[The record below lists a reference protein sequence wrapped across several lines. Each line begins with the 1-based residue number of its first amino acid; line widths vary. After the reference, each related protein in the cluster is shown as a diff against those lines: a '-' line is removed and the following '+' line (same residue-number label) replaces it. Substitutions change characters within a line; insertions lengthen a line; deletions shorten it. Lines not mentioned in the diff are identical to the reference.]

1 MAWSH
6 PKFRTGS
13 RQFVCSLF
21 FCHSEI
27 FSIRLQFCLSETS
40 HSDQIHHEAPLL
52 KTFLWEFWLFG
63 LKQASACIFGGFLL
77 AIMIITRFWY
87 PFEFLY
93 RYDFLFL
100 AAVAFQIFLLITRLE
115 SPKEAV
121 VILVFHIV
129 ATVMEL
135 FKTSDGIRSWQYPEP
150 FVIGIGNVP
159 LFAGFMYSAVGSY
172 IARVWRIFDF
182 RYSSYPPMWSTVV
195 LVTLIYANFFT
206 HHYVVDIRWLLILTS
221 LLMFGK
227 VTIYFKMDTTHR
239 QMPLL
244 VGWLL
249 VALFIWFAE
258 NLATFSNIWIYPTQK
273 LQWQMVPLSKLTAWY
288 LLMMLSF
295 VLVSLI
301 NRPTIVKDKSELRNN
316 TNSKETH

>member
-1 MAWSH
+1 MN
-6 PKFRTGS
+6 F
-13 RQFVCSLF
+13 
-21 FCHSEI
+21 
-27 FSIRLQFCLSETS
+27 
-40 HSDQIHHEAPLL
+40 L
-52 KTFLWEFWLFG
+52 KTFLHEFWLFG
-63 LKQASACIFGGFLL
+63 IKQASACIFGGFLL
-77 AIMIITRFWY
+77 ALMIITRFWY
-87 PFEFLY
+87 PIDFLY

-100 AAVAFQIFLLITRLE
+100 AAVAFQVFLLCFRLE
-115 SPKEAV
+115 SPREAV

-150 FVIGIGNVP
+150 FEIGIGNVP

-182 RYSSYPPMWSTVV
+182 RYSSYPPYWSTVV

-206 HHYVVDIRWLLILTS
+206 HHYVLDIRWALIAAS
-221 LLMFGK
+221 LLMFGR
-227 VTIYFKMDTTHR
+227 VMIYFKMNRVHR
-239 QMPLL
+239 RMPLV

-258 NLATFSNIWIYPTQK
+258 NLATYANVWIYPMQK
-273 LQWQMVPLSKLTAWY
+273 HHWQLVSLSKLVAWY

-295 VLVSLI
+295 VLVSLV
-301 NRPTIVKDKSELRNN
+301 NRPLKIGDPARQTGNPD
-316 TNSKETH
+316 

>member
-1 MAWSH
+1 MTVR
-6 PKFRTGS
+6 FEENNE
-13 RQFVCSLF
+13 V
-21 FCHSEI
+21 
-27 FSIRLQFCLSETS
+27 
-40 HSDQIHHEAPLL
+40 PLL
-52 KTFLWEFWLFG
+52 RTFLHEFWLFG
-63 LKQASACIFGGFLL
+63 IKQASACIFGGFLL
-77 AIMIITRFWY
+77 AVMIITRFWY

-100 AAVAFQIFLLITRLE
+100 AAVAFQIFLLSFRLE
-115 SPKEAV
+115 SPREAV
-121 VILVFHIV
+121 VILIFHFV

-182 RYSSYPPMWSTVV
+182 RYSSYPPLWSTVV
-195 LVTLIYANFFT
+195 LVALIYANFFT
-206 HHYVVDIRWLLILTS
+206 HHYVFDIRWLLILAS
-221 LLMFGK
+221 LFLFGR
-227 VTIYFKMDTTHR
+227 VTIYFRMDRVHR
-239 QMPLL
+239 QMPLV

-258 NLATFSNIWIYPTQK
+258 NLATYSNVWIYPSQK
-273 LQWQMVPLSKLTAWY
+273 HQWQLVPLSKLTAWY

-295 VLVSLI
+295 VLVSLV
-301 NRPTIVKDKSELRNN
+301 NRPVLMQGQSALQAEPD
-316 TNSKETH
+316 SKV

>member
-1 MAWSH
+1 M
-6 PKFRTGS
+6 T
-13 RQFVCSLF
+13 
-21 FCHSEI
+21 
-27 FSIRLQFCLSETS
+27 IRFE
-40 HSDQIHHEAPLL
+40 ENNEVPLL
-52 KTFLWEFWLFG
+52 KTLLHEFWLFG
-63 LKQASACIFGGFLL
+63 IKQASACIFGGFLL
-77 AIMIITRFWY
+77 AMMIITRFWY

-100 AAVAFQIFLLITRLE
+100 AAVAFQIFLLSFRLE
-115 SPKEAV
+115 SPREAV
-121 VILVFHIV
+121 VILIFHFV

-182 RYSSYPPMWSTVV
+182 RYSSYPPLWSTVV
-195 LVTLIYANFFT
+195 LVALIYANFFT
-206 HHYVVDIRWLLILTS
+206 HHYVFDIRWLLILAS
-221 LLMFGK
+221 LFMFGR
-227 VTIYFKMDTTHR
+227 VTIYFRMDRVHR
-239 QMPLL
+239 SMPLV

-258 NLATFSNIWIYPTQK
+258 NLATYSNVWIYPSQK
-273 LQWQMVPLSKLTAWY
+273 HQWQLVPLSKLTAWY

-295 VLVSLI
+295 VLVSLV
-301 NRPTIVKDKSELRNN
+301 NRPVLMQGQPALPTEPDTKI
-316 TNSKETH
+316 